1 MLPLF
6 ADDDD
11 DDGAG
16 TDIGVGAPDP
26 PEPTFTVEVVR
37 SARRRKTIGARL
49 VDGVLVVMIPSS
61 ATWQQE
67 QEWVGEMVGRMRR
80 RAATKPIDLAA
91 RARTLADRYGLE
103 RPRSIRWVENQASRW
118 GSCTPADRA
127 VRISSRLAGLPG
139 WVVDAVIVHELAHLE
154 ERLHND
160 RFWAVVDRYPLAE
173 RARGYLMAKGLD
185 EDAD

>member
-1 MLPLF
+1 RLAAAAVEAAPGTTM
-6 ADDDD
+6 
-11 DDGAG
+11 GA
-16 TDIGVGAPDP
+16 GAPDP

-37 SARRRKTIGARL
+37 RARRGKRIGARL

-103 RPRSIRWVENQASRW
+103 RP
-118 GSCTPADRA
+118 
-127 VRISSRLAGLPG
+127 
-139 WVVDAVIVHELAHLE
+139 
-154 ERLHND
+154 
-160 RFWAVVDRYPLAE
+160 
-173 RARGYLMAKGLD
+173 
-185 EDAD
+185 